1 MIWIKTLCF
10 GVVAMGTVVAGIPY
24 WLVMSTQHTASEM
37 ELGLWAWLG
46 LPLFLA
52 GALLAGWCA
61 SHFVIHGHGTPA
73 PIDPPKQLVVQGPY
87 RYVRNPMYWG
97 VLLMVVGEFFVFESA
112 VLLFYAILL
121 LAGFHLF
128 TIWYEEPVLR
138 RTFGDAY
145 VEYCQRVPR
154 WWPAIFP
161 RKR

>member
-1 MIWIKTLCF
+1 
-10 GVVAMGTVVAGIPY
+10 
-24 WLVMSTQHTASEM
+24 
-37 ELGLWAWLG
+37 
-46 LPLFLA
+46 
-52 GALLAGWCA
+52 
-61 SHFVIHGHGTPA
+61 
-73 PIDPPKQLVVQGPY
+73 
-87 RYVRNPMYWG
+87 MYWG

-128 TIWYEEPVLR
+128 TIWYEESVLR